1 MATQTAIPTVVN
13 SAARNS
19 RRNHPWQAWLRNGLV
34 YLLLTTVAFVML
46 FPFLVMVFT
55 SFKAPADTF
64 SYPPR
69 LLPQKQLTTL
79 MPDREEP
86 AALYNIEVD
95 GVKRQMALVQ
105 ENIKIGV
112 YADPNSPE
120 TTYERPVKEIRPTGG
135 FMNQQKAMVNGKE
148 EDLWDVEVDGQIR
161 QMIQTG
167 LTAYG
172 QFVDPQDPS
181 VSRLANV
188 RLSDPVTQPTWRP
201 ENYRDVLQLNGLGRS
216 LTNTMLVTLCVV
228 LGQLITS
235 VLGGYAFARLRFP
248 GRNVVFVLYLGTMMI
263 PFVVLIMPLYQLMV
277 QIGWSDRLV
286 ALIMPWIFTAYG
298 TFLMR
303 QFFLTIPREIEEA
316 ALLDGASRF
325 EILWRIFVPASV
337 PALATLATFTF
348 LYAWNSFFWPL
359 VIINTGNSENHVLT
373 LSLNVL
379 RGRAADSPNLVLAG
393 AAISVIPPM
402 LIFILAQRFFIESAT
417 SSGVKG

>member
-1 MATQTAIPTVVN
+1 MDQQTITID
-13 SAARNS
+13 
-19 RRNHPWQAWLRNGLV
+19 G
-34 YLLLTTVAFVML
+34 
-46 FPFLVMVFT
+46 
-55 SFKAPADTF
+55 KA
-64 SYPPR
+64 
-69 LLPQKQLTTL
+69 
-79 MPDREEP
+79 
-86 AALYNIEVD
+86 
-95 GVKRQMALVQ
+95 Q
-105 ENIKIGV
+105 E
-112 YADPNSPE
+112 
-120 TTYERPVKEIRPTGG
+120 
-135 FMNQQKAMVNGKE
+135 
-148 EDLWDVEVDGQIR
+148 LWDVEVNGQVV

-172 QFVDPQDPS
+172 RFVDPNDPS
-181 VSRLANV
+181 VEVLANV
-188 RLSDPVTQPTWRP
+188 RLSEPVTRVTARP
-201 ENYRDVLQLNGLGRS
+201 QNYTEVLQLNGLGRS
-216 LTNTMLVTLCVV
+216 LTNTMLVTICVV
-228 LGQLITS
+228 LGQLVTS
-235 VLGGYAFARLRFP
+235 VSGGYAFARLRFP
-248 GRNVVFVLYLGTMMI
+248 GRDVVFVLYLGTMMI

-286 ALIMPWIFTAYG
+286 ALILPWIFTAYG

-316 ALLDGASRF
+316 ALLDGASRL
-325 EILWRIFVPASV
+325 EILWRLFIPAAV

-359 VIINTGNSENHVLT
+359 VIINTGNTDNHVLT